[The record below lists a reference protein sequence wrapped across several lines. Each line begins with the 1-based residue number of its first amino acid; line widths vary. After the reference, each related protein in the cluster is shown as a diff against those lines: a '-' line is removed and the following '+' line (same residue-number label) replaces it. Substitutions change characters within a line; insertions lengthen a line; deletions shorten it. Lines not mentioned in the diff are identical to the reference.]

1 MSCIRRIGIVRL
13 LTAVALVAAGRPT
26 LAAPS
31 QQAEQTVRM
40 ADDTFMPKTLTI
52 PVGTRVTWPNAGR
65 RPHTSTSDT
74 NVWDSG
80 NVNPGGSFSFTFT
93 QAGTFPYYCKIHGIP
108 GLGMVGTIVV
118 TAAQG
123 EPTPTSAPA
132 TPTPTTAAVAP
143 TPTTEAAAP
152 AAPEDPPAP
161 RPAPAPEPAAALP
174 QTAADNWQLPI
185 VMLAAALL
193 LLAVGT
199 RLRRTR
205 ARR

>member
-1 MSCIRRIGIVRL
+1 MSCIRRIGIVRI
-13 LTAVALVAAGRPT
+13 LTAVMLVTLALAGRPT

-52 PVGTRVTWPNAGR
+52 PVGTRVTWPNAGQ

-80 NVNPGGSFSFTFT
+80 NVNRGGSFSFTFT
-93 QAGTFPYYCKIHGIP
+93 QAGTFPYYCKYHGVP
-108 GLGMVGTIVV
+108 GGLGMTGTIVV

-123 EPTPTSAPA
+123 EPAPTPTLTA
-132 TPTPTTAAVAP
+132 PTPTTAAAAP
-143 TPTTEAAAP
+143 PAPEGPLAPAPAPAP
-152 AAPEDPPAP
+152 AAP
-161 RPAPAPEPAAALP
+161 PEPATALP